1 MKGHIQYI
9 SSFLPKDLISDLLIT
24 EEDIRDVNEDTNET
38 MINLRRCISEET
50 KNSKFFEFFNNQSNS
65 TNSTSTLSSLN
76 DADFTR
82 TSRKSSTFQQRKAP
96 FIFEHEVE
104 YNNLTLKQFLQI
116 PKNQLN
122 LAAIINNCAGS
133 HFLQKMIKT
142 VTPSD
147 INLMFSL
154 LGQNMKCVMCDSY
167 GNYFIQKIIAKCSK
181 AQRLILLT
189 MIEKDFYEIANDI
202 SGTHCLQCLVDIM
215 NSKEEEEIIKNVI
228 QNDLLDLAISQ
239 NSTHIIQKMIVKQKL
254 SFRQYIVKFCI
265 SNFVELSINL
275 NGSAIIKKL
284 IEELSSIQLMQMIL
298 SIIETNNVKLIE
310 NQFGNFVIQ
319 KAIDIFGYK
328 NCEKVIVSILNNAV
342 YFSLQKYSSNVIDKI
357 AICLYQNN
365 KLCFEQLISVLILNR
380 NNLNILSQN
389 KFGMY
394 VLGNLVKLL
403 SAEEKKNL
411 SHILINQNCALY
423 YYSSLNNSKRKLSK
437 FLCLLE

>member
-1 MKGHIQYI
+1 MKGHTQYI
-9 SSFLPKDLISDLLIT
+9 SSFLPKDLINDLLIT
-24 EEDIRDVNEDTNET
+24 EEDISTVNEEASET
-38 MINLRRCISEET
+38 IHNPRRCISEET
-50 KNSKFFEFFNNQSNS
+50 INSKFIEFFNNQSNS

-76 DADFTR
+76 DVDFTLS
-82 TSRKSSTFQQRKAP
+82 SRKSSTLPQRKTP

-116 PKNQLN
+116 PKNQMN
-122 LAAIINNCAGS
+122 LASIINNCAGS

-142 VTPSD
+142 VESSD
-147 INLMFSL
+147 IDLILSL
-154 LGQNMKCVMCDSY
+154 LEQNMKCVMCDSY

-181 AQRLILLT
+181 AQRLILMA

-202 SGTHCLQCLVDIM
+202 SGTHCLQCIVDIM
-215 NSKEEEEIIKNVI
+215 NSKEEEEIIKNCI

-239 NSTHIIQKMIVKQKL
+239 NSTHIIQKLIVKQKL
-254 SFRQYIVKFCI
+254 LYRNYLVNFCI
-265 SNFVELSINL
+265 TNFVELSLNL

-284 IEELSSIQLMQMIL
+284 IEELSSLQLMQMIL
-298 SIIETNNVKLIE
+298 SIIEINYVTLVE

-328 NCEKVIVSILNNAV
+328 NCEKLMINILTNAV

-357 AICLYQNN
+357 AICLNQNN
-365 KLCFEQLISVLILNR
+365 KLCFERLISVLILTR

-389 KFGMY
+389 KYGMY

-403 SAEEKKNL
+403 SSQEKKNI
-411 SHILINQNCALY
+411 SHILINQDCALY
-423 YYSSLNNSKRKLSK
+423 YYSNINNSNRKLSK
-437 FLCLLE
+437 FLCLLD